1 MNYNKYQSN
10 EWVNIQIE
18 MDEDKNSGSIMDE
31 FKTVKH
37 TNGYPIYSRLKQE
50 TKDRIEKRWVVPTDE
65 PYLYID
71 KYERPFVQRPNDFIT
86 LCTVRKE
93 TLIDKGFH
101 L

>member
-1 MNYNKYQSN
+1 M
-10 EWVNIQIE
+10 EI
-18 MDEDKNSGSIMDE
+18 
-31 FKTVKH
+31 KH
-37 TNGYPIYSRLKQE
+37 TNGYPVYSRLKQE
-50 TKDRIEKRWVVPTDE
+50 TKDQIEKRWVVPTDE

-71 KYERPFVQRPNDFIT
+71 KHERPFVQRPNDFIT

>member
-1 MNYNKYQSN
+1 M
-10 EWVNIQIE
+10 EI
-18 MDEDKNSGSIMDE
+18 
-31 FKTVKH
+31 TH
-37 TNGYPIYSRLKQE
+37 TNGYPVYSRLKKE
-50 TKDRIEKRWVVPTDE
+50 TKDRIEKRWIVPTDE

-71 KYERPFVQRPNDFIT
+71 KHERPFVQRPNDSIT

>member
-1 MNYNKYQSN
+1 MNTKLLYGVQLETTK
-10 EWVNIQIE
+10 
-18 MDEDKNSGSIMDE
+18 IME
-31 FKTVKH
+31 IKH
-37 TNGYPIYSRLKQE
+37 TNGYPVYSRLKQE
-50 TKDRIEKRWVVPTDE
+50 TKDRIEKRWIVPTDE

-71 KYERPFVQRPNDFIT
+71 KYERPFVQRPNDSIT

>member
-1 MNYNKYQSN
+1 MEN
-10 EWVNIQIE
+10 
-18 MDEDKNSGSIMDE
+18 
-31 FKTVKH
+31 FKTIDMEIKH
-37 TNGYPIYSRLKQE
+37 TNGYPVYSRLKQE